1 MDCLFNRRILILD
14 DEAEA
19 LPLLQYFGEFGNIC
33 RAKSTLQAGRALLAA
48 EPFDGVISEWV
59 LPDGTAADLLG
70 EGVPPL
76 LVYSS
81 ETDDSAVLE
90 ALSRGAADY
99 VFKPCSPRVLAL
111 RLFLRLPPR
120 GNRMERHGL
129 ALDMDL
135 RAVTYRGQPVKLT
148 SSEFNILCF
157 LMAHPGVFF
166 TTDTIYEKVWNAS
179 SMQTSVVRFHIANLK
194 RALLAATG
202 KNLIVSEF
210 GAGYAFAK
218 ESDPPK

>member
-1 MDCLFNRRILILD
+1 MDCLFARRILIID
-14 DEAEA
+14 GNAET
-19 LPLLQYFGEFGNIC
+19 LSKYLEELGNLC
-33 RAKSTLQAGRALLAA
+33 RIANTLQAGRAFLAA

-59 LPDGTAADLLG
+59 LPDGKAADLLG
-70 EGVPPL
+70 EGIPPL
-76 LVYSS
+76 VVYSDR
-81 ETDDSAVLE
+81 TDDADVID
-90 ALSRGAADY
+90 ALSHGAADY

-157 LMAHPGVFF
+157 LMAHPGIFF
-166 TTDTIYEKVWNAS
+166 PADTIYEKVWNAS

-202 KNLIVSEF
+202 KNLIFSEF

-218 ESDPPK
+218 ESDLPK